1 MVNRIGEKLYFTT
14 ETQRTLSLSE
24 SLHRML
30 CASESLWFYDF
41 FNGSSQL
48 FTLHSY
54 LNQSPSMVPS
64 EKGVLCSAMCFAIM

>member
-54 LNQSPSMVPS
+54 LN
-64 EKGVLCSAMCFAIM
+64 